1 MGHTG
6 HLGCSDFG
14 FALREPGSR
23 GSFAPGSGLS
33 DCFTWPPMLWLIQG
47 ARSGWGGIWETA
59 ELHQGARV
67 SGSSESGENSNSER
81 ISKVE
86 TIRSLRA

>member
-23 GSFAPGSGLS
+23 GDFAPGSGLS
-33 DCFTWPPMLWLIQG
+33 
-47 ARSGWGGIWETA
+47 
-59 ELHQGARV
+59 V